1 MRVAFAYAP
10 RRGPLGAA
18 RPGIAALYL
27 LPLAVI
33 CFAFSNPLVLL
44 AAGAGAVIAAFGSG
58 ALRAALAPLR
68 FGLALA
74 AMIVVVNVLV
84 SQRGD
89 TILLRG
95 WELPVLGQVN
105 VSGEA
110 LVEGL
115 VLALRIL
122 VALAIFATWSACVDP
137 DRILKALRPIAGRSA
152 LTATL
157 ISRLVPLAAADAERF
172 GQAAQL
178 RGPAA
183 APVGR
188 GALAHRLIAGSL
200 DRSVDVAATLE
211 LRGYGLATPL
221 GRERPRRVPG
231 ELALGLAGVGLLLAA
246 LVAGLAG
253 AGSFDTYPTIEAGLS
268 AATLAFA
275 LAIPLLSASPFLTP
289 REIRIRA
296 AARSRARAVDREELV
311 HA

>member
-1 MRVAFAYAP
+1 MRVALAYAP
-10 RRGPLGAA
+10 RRGPLGSA

-33 CFAFSNPLVLL
+33 AFAFSNPLLL
-44 AAGAGAVIAAFGSG
+44 AAAGAGALIAAAASG
-58 ALRAALAPLR
+58 ALRASLGPLR

-74 AMIVVVNVLV
+74 VMIVVVNVVV
-84 SQRGD
+84 SQRGE

-95 WELPVLGQVN
+95 WELPVLGQID

-110 LVEGL
+110 LVEGI

-122 VALAIFATWSACVDP
+122 VALVIFAAWSACVDP
-137 DRILKALRPIAGRSA
+137 DRILKALRPFAGRSA

-157 ISRLVPLAAADAERF
+157 VSRLVPLAAADAERF
-172 GQAAQL
+172 GQAATL

-188 GALAHRLIAGSL
+188 AALARRLIAGSL

-211 LRGYGLATPL
+211 LRGYGLGSRLA
-221 GRERPRRVPG
+221 RARPRRVPG
-231 ELALGLAGVGLLLAA
+231 ELALALAGIGLVGATLAA
-246 LVAGLAG
+246 ALLGAGGFDSYPLVAIDLG
-253 AGSFDTYPTIEAGLS
+253 P
-268 AATLAFA
+268 ATLAFA
-275 LAIPLLSASPFLTP
+275 VAIPLLSAAPFLTP
-289 REIRIRA
+289 GEIRSRT
-296 AARSRARAVDREELV
+296 AARKRDREREGLA

>member
-1 MRVAFAYAP
+1 MRVALAYAP
-10 RRGPLGAA
+10 RRGPLGSA
-18 RPGIAALYL
+18 RPGVAALYL
-27 LPLAVI
+27 FPLALI
-33 CFAFSNPLVLL
+33 AFAFSNPLLL
-44 AAGAGAVIAAFGSG
+44 AAAGAGAVVAAAGSD
-58 ALRAALAPLR
+58 ALRASMGPLR

-74 AMIVVVNVLV
+74 VMIVVVNVIV
-84 SQRGD
+84 SQRGE

-95 WELPVLGQVN
+95 WELPLLGQVD

-122 VALAIFATWSACVDP
+122 VALVIFAVWSACVDP
-137 DRILKALRPIAGRSA
+137 DRILKALRPLAGRSA

-172 GQAAQL
+172 TRAAEL

-188 GALAHRLIAGSL
+188 GALARRLIAGSL

-211 LRGYGLATPL
+211 LRGYGLGSRFA
-221 GRERPRRVPG
+221 RERPRRMPG
-231 ELALGLAGVGLLLAA
+231 ELALALSGAGLLAA
-246 LVAGLAG
+246 TLAAALARAGGFEAYPAVA
-253 AGSFDTYPTIEAGLS
+253 IELD
-268 AATLAFA
+268 AATVAFA
-275 LAIPLLSASPFLTP
+275 LAIPLLAALPFLTP
-289 REIRIRA
+289 REL
-296 AARSRARAVDREELV
+296 RARAALRAYDPEEPS